1 MKLILIIVAV
11 SIFTNSLFS
20 QIDSRRG
27 YEYLAE
33 FADTNMLY
41 TDIVCSNYDNDPWC
55 AVGQNR
61 TEKAIHYSSDN
72 RSGANLK
79 MISVHKDIS
88 AVSYSEFYIYNEFQE
103 LTHYVY
109 KNDQTELKCKIVGN
123 TVSIISYAGKE
134 MFAENY
140 FLNEPETYFEYLSI
154 KARSDKEFDACTSLL
169 DLPNFEKEI
178 LKIRDDFNKTNLNK
192 GYKQVIHENAT
203 FYYDGDEIVKI
214 VVKDEVTMEFY
225 VDNSNL
231 YFAYYSASA
240 DTKEI
245 RYYIKSYY
253 PFRIL
258 LGKEKLSIDSN
269 EFWEIADEVQTDF
282 ERYLELSK

>member
-1 MKLILIIVAV
+1 MKFIPILTTICIY
-11 SIFTNSLFS
+11 SSCLFS

-61 TEKAIHYSSDN
+61 TEKAIHYSSDS

-79 MISVHKDIS
+79 MITVHRDIS
-88 AVSYSEFYIYNEFQE
+88 AISYTEFFIYNEFQE

-109 KNDQTELKCKIVGN
+109 KNNQTELKCKIAGN
-123 TVSIISYAGKE
+123 TVSIISYDGKE

-140 FLNEPETYFEYLSI
+140 FLNEPEIYFEYSSI
-154 KARSDKEFDACTSLL
+154 KARSEKELDACTSLL
-169 DLPNFEKEI
+169 GLPNFEKEI
-178 LKIRDDFNKTNLNK
+178 LKIRDDFNKTNSNK

-225 VDNSNL
+225 INDLKL
-231 YFAYYSASA
+231 YFAYYSAGA
-240 DTKEI
+240 DAKEI
-245 RYYIKSYY
+245 RYYITSYY

-258 LGKEKLSIDSN
+258 LGKDKLSIDSN